1 MNPTPENLGNAIT
14 YQRGG
19 VVSRELARTQGGTV
33 TLFAFDAGQ
42 ALSEHTAPF
51 DALIIVLEGKAQATA
66 SGKTFAIR
74 DGEYAILPANKPHA
88 LKAETRFKMLLVM
101 LKASTTT
108 G

>member
-1 MNPTPENLGNAIT
+1 MNPTPENLSKTIT

-51 DALIIVLEGKAQATA
+51 DALIIALEGNAQATV
-66 SGKTFAIR
+66 SGKTFAIH
-74 DGEYAILPANKPHA
+74 DGEYVILPANKPHA
-88 LKAETRFKMLLVM
+88 LKATTRFKMLLVM
-101 LKASTTT
+101 LKA
-108 G
+108 